1 MLSHLT
7 DVSIRSLLLASA
19 AALVLLALRSRRT
32 AAFQHAIWTMVV
44 VGMLG
49 LVAFGATLP
58 RLPLPVFDRQSVAPL
73 RSTPQVWEA
82 PTFGEKSELPASVP
96 SMPSRS
102 IDWSELALYAYTTIT
117 FVFLLR
123 FVTGMLLA
131 RRLLTRS
138 NPAGPGFLESAM
150 IAAPLTIGVTRP
162 KILLPLGWRKW
173 DRDKLNAV
181 LAHEGAH
188 VGRRDA
194 LVAALAGIN
203 RCIFWFHPMAWWLE
217 RRLSL
222 LAELACDEACL
233 ATLGDRESYAR
244 LLLEMASVVDGT
256 HGRLRSHALTMA
268 AGSHLRQRVESILK
282 DGREPSRGL
291 RRTGWAAIALCG
303 IPVVLCAGTVEFAAP
318 LPLLPPAPTEG
329 VYRTRSSAA
338 AAPRPGAP
346 GCTVAQF
353 RHAA

>member
-1 MLSHLT
+1 
-7 DVSIRSLLLASA
+7 
-19 AALVLLALRSRRT
+19 
-32 AAFQHAIWTMVV
+32 
-44 VGMLG
+44 MLG

-181 LAHEGAH
+181 LAC
-188 VGRRDA
+188 R
-194 LVAALAGIN
+194 
-203 RCIFWFHPMAWWLE
+203 
-217 RRLSL
+217 
-222 LAELACDEACL
+222 
-233 ATLGDRESYAR
+233 AR
-244 LLLEMASVVDGT
+244 T
-256 HGRLRSHALTMA
+256 
-268 AGSHLRQRVESILK
+268 
-282 DGREPSRGL
+282 
-291 RRTGWAAIALCG
+291 
-303 IPVVLCAGTVEFAAP
+303 
-318 LPLLPPAPTEG
+318 
-329 VYRTRSSAA
+329 SAA
-338 AAPRPGAP
+338 ADGSCECACRDQPLHLLVPSHGV
-346 GCTVAQF
+346 VAGTE
-353 RHAA
+353 A